1 MKFSKKSPKKKV
13 ALELTDEY
21 GRIRVKRTLQ
31 LSSRYLNLFL
41 LSLELPRKDSK
52 KDVFLNKNPEYSEY
66 SMGRFSY
73 GHPIVLNYNSSRKV
87 IIGNFCSIANGVT
100 ILTGGEHMIHWITTY
115 PFNTLFKKF
124 QHIKNNITEGD
135 VIIGND
141 VWIGLNATILPGVK
155 INDGAVVGANSVVTK
170 DVPPYAIVA
179 GNPAKL
185 IRMRFDRETIDS
197 LLRIKWWNWDIQRIM
212 DNMPLLLSNNVEE
225 FVKKN
230 TIADSA
236 ES

>member
-73 GHPIVLNYNSSRKV
+73 GHPIVLSYYSSRKV

-100 ILTGGEHMIHWITTY
+100 ILTGGEHQTDWVTTY

-124 QHIKNNITEGD
+124 QQTKNDITKGD

-212 DNMPLLLSNNVEE
+212 DNMPLLLSNNVED

-230 TIADSA
+230 ITSNSS